1 MKKIFISTLFLVFM
15 FASTTFAHSSLTA
28 SNPTDG
34 QIVESNLTEIT
45 LKFDTGIESTS
56 LITLTTESGE
66 EIPVDISVNNDTL
79 KAKISTELENGTY
92 QVNWNIIGEDGHP
105 INGSYLFLVNKSEEA
120 EAASQADGVS
130 GSSFNWVMIIV
141 GAVVIILILSMLMK
155 QPNKRRRR
163 Y

>member
-34 QIVESNLTEIT
+34 QIVEGNLTEIT

-120 EAASQADGVS
+120 EAASQADGVA